1 MGYLEPT
8 NLAST
13 YRKTE
18 QSLRAA
24 CKQDV
29 LQANEGQIASIA
41 GKRHC
46 SVCWMSHCRGS
57 PCLVTLVPVCGI
69 PVSQRLGSRMHTA
82 GRRDDQSRV
91 ESSTCP
97 TLGGVAHRAL

>member
-69 PVSQRLGSRMHTA
+69 PVSHVSQTPEC
-82 GRRDDQSRV
+82 RDWDPAS
-91 ESSTCP
+91 
-97 TLGGVAHRAL
+97 AHA